1 MTKPSARQP
10 SRQRPRRCA
19 GQLGPGHR
27 VDVHQPGLQ
36 RSRRHLSRHP
46 PRLRTSRRIHQA
58 SDNHLSTRE
67 PPAQPAAMAARPPRA
82 GRRAL
87 PPPRGRAASGG
98 RLDGEGDPV
107 RQPRRRG
114 LAQHL
119 RRLAACPASRTV
131 RQHRSHTS
139 RCSSTAAPPRDPA
152 PRPGTPSAAGHGSHD
167 CPCATPASASNWASR
182 RRPRCTRAS
191 TVPRGHPRASA
202 ASRAVYPAT
211 STSTVHQHNAHPL
224 RLRQQPQAPGHHLR
238 VQAGDHHIRHVR
250 RALPTICAGPRQH
263 LQQGGAGHL
272 PRAPPS
278 AARLRPGHVQADRG
292 QPRPHVPAPAGA
304 KCRQPNPA

>member
-27 VDVHQPGLQ
+27 VDGHQPGLQ

-167 CPCATPASASNWASR
+167 CPCATPASASNWASQR
-182 RRPRCTRAS
+182 LPGAPGPAPCPAGTLGPPPPPARCTRSRPPAQCTPAAAPAATPGTGTPS
-191 TVPRGHPRASA
+191 PRPGRRSPHPPRPP
-202 ASRAVYPAT
+202 RP
-211 STSTVHQHNAHPL
+211 P
-224 RLRQQPQAPGHHLR
+224 HHLR
-238 VQAGDHHIRHVR
+238 GTTTAPPAGRGW
-250 RALPTICAGPRQH
+250 APPTGAAAGGAPATGPRS
-263 LQQGGAGHL
+263 GRSG
-272 PRAPPS
+272 
-278 AARLRPGHVQADRG
+278 
-292 QPRPHVPAPAGA
+292 PATPACSRPAGA

>member
-27 VDVHQPGLQ
+27 VDGHQPGLQ

-98 RLDGEGDPV
+98 RLDGEGDRFASPGGAGW
-107 RQPRRRG
+107 RSTC
-114 LAQHL
+114 
-119 RRLAACPASRTV
+119 AAWRPAWSSRTV

-167 CPCATPASASNWASR
+167 CPCATPASASNWASQ
-182 RRPRCTRAS
+182 RRPGAPGPAPCPAGTLGPPPPPARCTRSRPPAQCTPAAAPAATPGTGTPS
-191 TVPRGHPRASA
+191 PRPGRRSPHPPRPP
-202 ASRAVYPAT
+202 RP
-211 STSTVHQHNAHPL
+211 P
-224 RLRQQPQAPGHHLR
+224 HHLR
-238 VQAGDHHIRHVR
+238 GTTTAPPAGRGW
-250 RALPTICAGPRQH
+250 AP
-263 LQQGGAGHL
+263 
-272 PRAPPS
+272 PRAPPP

-304 KCRQPNPA
+304 KC